1 MRRQWING
9 LRIELRIISIISL
22 EIMGT
27 KFQKYYNFILKLSYE
42 RHVLLSVGW
51 LVSRW
56 GQGSVAVLL
65 EHLMTSCELKLL
77 NEQTDGHKNISWRT
91 NRGICGNRL
100 APKSMKGQ
108 SR

>member
-56 GQGSVAVLL
+56 GHGSVTVLL
-65 EHLMTSCELKLL
+65 EHLMTSFKDQRKKVLRGTIDAQLRAKTVER
-77 NEQTDGHKNISWRT
+77 TDGRT
-91 NRGICGNRL
+91 
-100 APKSMKGQ
+100 
-108 SR
+108 